1 MPLDEAAGCLVG
13 LFRFFA
19 FLAEFVLEWCGEWF
33 LGSIGKWTLYAISL
47 GHWNRKSDDDA
58 SILTGLLVC
67 AGLITLG
74 TLFC

>member
-33 LGSIGKWTLYAISL
+33 LGYIGKWTLYAISL
-47 GHWNRKSDDDA
+47 GHCDRSHEDG
-58 SILTGLLVC
+58 ICIFTGLLVGMC
-67 AGLITLG
+67 LVGLGVWL
-74 TLFC
+74 C